1 MSEYNIHTGG
11 LDFPLTAESLSSLDL
26 NGTFPNYHILH
37 EGKKYAITVLQ
48 RAGKQ
53 IVLKINGNTHTVK
66 INDTV
71 DQLVEQMGLNK
82 PKEVILKDI
91 KAPMPGLILDILVKP
106 GQELV
111 KGDAILILEAMKMEN
126 VIKAEG
132 NGVVKEVLL
141 EKGAAVEKNQVII
154 EMQ

>member
-1 MSEYNIHTGG
+1 MSDYKIHTGG
-11 LDFPLTAESLSSLDL
+11 LDFPLSVDNLGDLDL
-26 NGTFPNYHILH
+26 HGDYPHYHLLH
-37 EGKKYAITVLQ
+37 QGKKYSISVLQ
-48 RAGKQ
+48 ENGKQ
-53 IVLKINGNTHTVK
+53 ITLNINGNTHTVQ
-66 INDTV
+66 INDQV

-82 PKEVILKDI
+82 PKEIILKDI
-91 KAPMPGLILDILVKP
+91 KAPMPGLILDIMVKP

-132 NGVVKEVLL
+132 NGIVKEVLL
-141 EKGAAVEKNQVII
+141 NKGAAVEKNQVII